1 MKITL
6 YNSEDIEVKKEI
18 LSQGE
23 KQLYISSLGTIVNDN
38 SNLIIYKASLDQL
51 YNKITLDDEFSKLFK
66 LHLNHGLNL
75 MNDKIDKCNTSNGEH
90 IDFILSLVKKGQL
103 LRKNIVKVGTTSIIT
118 VNVKEFSNLL
128 SFSIRNYEDGSDV
141 EIKINDLREFDNRN
155 IAIAGIG
162 RFGKNTV
169 DKRYSISNFKK
180 N

>member
-75 MNDKIDKCNTSNGEH
+75 MNDKIDKCNIHLMVS
-90 IDFILSLVKKGQL
+90 ILISFLV
-103 LRKNIVKVGTTSIIT
+103 
-118 VNVKEFSNLL
+118 
-128 SFSIRNYEDGSDV
+128 
-141 EIKINDLREFDNRN
+141 
-155 IAIAGIG
+155 
-162 RFGKNTV
+162 
-169 DKRYSISNFKK
+169 
-180 N
+180 